1 MAALVLMLSADSP
14 RVTQAPAG
22 VSMQPTGKQ
31 PSDGGVTPLLKSE
44 NGSSANLFWICLV
57 PWAISFLLPAARYQD
72 WGQEKT
78 MFGWEAAYTALILP
92 FVPVKGT
99 WFGFD
104 PHVWS
109 AFANFFMLWAPFRI
123 KRLKKTKGRIFAVA
137 FMIAAFVPVG
147 LLFIPESLDLA
158 TIRAFEVGFV
168 LWALAII
175 GASAWFSW
183 SVWGKRMALLP
194 NIVLAPGCSPD
205 YSSGLRLYKGAN
217 TAPSRNANR
226 L

>member
-1 MAALVLMLSADSP
+1 
-14 RVTQAPAG
+14 
-22 VSMQPTGKQ
+22 MQPTGKQ

-158 TIRAFEVGFV
+158 TIHAFEVGFV